1 MSKYIYFNFSL
12 FIIFYCDIKQLVN
25 IIFSV
30 PDRKKKIKGIDY
42 NKEIPF
48 QRKAPAG
55 FYELPDEELRP
66 PEDPSFV
73 NVNLDRLEGKR
84 RTDEEQSKQN
94 MDAKRAKIR
103 EQKNMPAA
111 IMQINK

>member
-1 MSKYIYFNFSL
+1 M